1 MFIADLLIIA
11 RKGKQTRLL
20 FDVGHGYHSRERSSP
35 RYLAL
40 ARQWWHT
47 PLIPAL
53 GRQRQA
59 DF

>member
-1 MFIADLLIIA
+1 MGQEG
-11 RKGKQTRLL
+11 KGFSL
-20 FDVGHGYHSRERSSP
+20 FYHRDKNQM
-35 RYLAL
+35 L

-47 PLIPAL
+47 PLIPVL